1 MENPRIMKTSL
12 DWAMCMLVGAGLSLV
27 AAVGT
32 AAEQAP
38 PPGGAA
44 APVAIGKQFLGE
56 TISTPQLKAQYPNN
70 VEGLF
75 DIPYRS
81 LSGYRTMTLDVYH
94 TPGAPARPALVWVH
108 GGRLLSGGPRESHP
122 MWGTQDGFL
131 AYIAAHGYVT
141 VGITYR
147 FGNEAKWP
155 AQLQDTKAAIR
166 FLRANAARFGI
177 DRNHIGVMG
186 ESAGGGVAAMAGT
199 TCGVSEFD
207 DGDNLD
213 QSSCVQAAVDWYG
226 VSDMNQLD
234 SMAPPNATLIHNG
247 PDSSQSIVLG
257 CSLHYTCTADVVK
270 RANPIAYID
279 SKTLGTKFLV
289 MHGDDDRAVSWKQAQ
304 LLHDALR
311 AKNVPS
317 TLVIVPG
324 VDHYFGRATAE
335 QAKMVLDTLMNFLAE
350 SLGGGRSGDKT
361 GAARK

>member
-1 MENPRIMKTSL
+1 MKTSL
-12 DWAMCMLVGAGLSLV
+12 GWATRTLVGTGLSLI
-27 AAVGT
+27 ACVGT

-38 PPGGAA
+38 RPGAPA
-44 APVAIGKQFLGE
+44 MPVAIGQQFLGV
-56 TISTPQLKAQYPNN
+56 TIPTPQLKAQYPNN

-75 DIPYRS
+75 YIPYRS
-81 LSGYRTMTLDVYH
+81 ISGFRTMTLDVYR
-94 TPGAPARPALVWVH
+94 TPGATARPALVWVH
-108 GGRLLSGGPRESHP
+108 GGRLLSGGPREPHP

-131 AYIAAHGYVT
+131 AYIASRGYVT

-177 DRNHIGVMG
+177 DPNHIGVMG

-199 TCGVSEFD
+199 TCGVTEFD

-213 QSSCVQAAVDWYG
+213 QSSCVQAVIDWYG

-234 SMAPPNATLIHNG
+234 SMAPANATLIHNG

-279 SKTLGTKFLV
+279 SKTLGTKFLI

-317 TLVIVPG
+317 TLNIVPG

-335 QAKMVLDTLMNFLAE
+335 QAKMILDTLMNFLAE
-350 SLGGGRSGDKT
+350 SLGGGGSNGKA